1 MKSAVDPAST
11 NATSS
16 HDRMLEAAKQL
27 FSRKGYENTSTIEVV
42 RAAGTSESQLIKH
55 FASKEGLLESVFNQ
69 GWMAIGRGL
78 KELESIR
85 APRKKLEALIKVM
98 VTALNSD
105 PSLKQLM
112 MFEGRRIRKDGRL
125 LLATEGFL
133 AFVSRID
140 SILQE
145 MKASGQLKQ
154 GINIQAARSA
164 LMGAFEGLVRD
175 QILGDQTDY
184 PAKYSEKDMLET
196 FNHVLSGVLG
206 G

>member
-1 MKSAVDPAST
+1 MKSAADPAST
-11 NATSS
+11 TATSS

-55 FASKEGLLESVFNQ
+55 FGSKEGLLESVFNQ
-69 GWMAIGRGL
+69 AWVAIGKGL

-98 VTALNSD
+98 VTELNRD

-175 QILGDQTDY
+175 QILAGETDY
-184 PAKYSEKDMLET
+184 PASYSDKEMLEA
-196 FNHVLSGVLG
+196 FNQVLSGVLAG
-206 G
+206 

>member
-1 MKSAVDPAST
+1 MKSAADPAPT
-11 NATSS
+11 PTTSS

-85 APRKKLEALIKVM
+85 APRKKLETLIKVM

-133 AFVSRID
+133 TFVAKVD

-175 QILGDQTDY
+175 QILAGETDY
-184 PAKYSEKDMLET
+184 PANYSDKDMLET

>member
-1 MKSAVDPAST
+1 MKSVADPPPT
-11 NATSS
+11 TATSS
-16 HDRMLEAAKQL
+16 HDRMLDAAKQL
-27 FSRKGYENTSTIEVV
+27 FSKKGYENTSTIEVV

-85 APRKKLEALIKVM
+85 APKKKLEVLIKVM
-98 VTALNSD
+98 VTELNRD

-175 QILGDQTDY
+175 QILAGETDY
-184 PAKYSEKDMLET
+184 PASYSDKDMLET
-196 FNHVLSGVLG
+196 FNHVISGVLG